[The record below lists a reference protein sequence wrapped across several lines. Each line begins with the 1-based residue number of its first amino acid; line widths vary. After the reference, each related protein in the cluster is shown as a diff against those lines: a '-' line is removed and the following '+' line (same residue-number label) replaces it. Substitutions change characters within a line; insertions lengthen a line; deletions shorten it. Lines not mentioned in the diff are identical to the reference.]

1 LAWPAICA
9 ASFCVALFVGFNC
22 AVFAAVPVVL
32 VVLAV
37 LVVLLE
43 LVVLK
48 SAAGLPVDAAIPSR

>member
-32 VVLAV
+32 VVL
-37 LVVLLE
+37 VVLLK

>member
-22 AVFAAVPVVL
+22 AVFDAVPVVL
-32 VVLAV
+32 VV

-48 SAAGLPVDAAIPSR
+48 SATGLPVDAAIPSR